1 MLYWEANKNRA
12 IERIL
17 AFSDVIGN
25 IAYDFDIPTVDFFDQ
40 NPTDALVSDIDGFH
54 PSSRGHASIA
64 WQLLQLILPQ
74 FEFGHVH
81 WLLRLF
87 ARPQAGRNQRRFFF
101 LLGDGGGV
109 RTLLQKRVICFAL
122 FFIMV
127 AAWRRPSIVARLR
140 AEPAAALAPL
150 NHMLKKGFFLIH
162 GFFIC
167 DFSYLTVSCPKA

>member
-1 MLYWEANKNRA
+1 L
-12 IERIL
+12 
-17 AFSDVIGN
+17 
-25 IAYDFDIPTVDFFDQ
+25 
-40 NPTDALVSDIDGFH
+40 
-54 PSSRGHASIA
+54 
-64 WQLLQLILPQ
+64 
-74 FEFGHVH
+74 
-81 WLLRLF
+81 

-101 LLGDGGGV
+101 LLGDGGDV

-167 DFSYLTVSCPKA
+167 DFSNLIVSCPRRNSVRQPTVISIQSKFIGGQLTY